1 MVPSVES
8 TQGTQGLSAELSTFT
23 HDPNTLI
30 KDKERIDDE
39 AAPLGEL
46 FRELER
52 EVIGKNSA
60 SLQQWQ
66 ELRELLITELR
77 IAGGRTTISNVPAFL
92 TEHLRRRLW
101 KVDKKRA
108 AEIAIEAQEQAS
120 PSALSKAEKRSCP
133 DCAGTNF
140 WYPQGPEKGVARCRH
155 AQLLH
160 PGAEQP

>member
-1 MVPSVES
+1 VS
-8 TQGTQGLSAELSTFT
+8 TVTS
-23 HDPNTLI
+23 DPNTLI

-60 SLQQWQ
+60 SLHHWQ
-66 ELRELLITELR
+66 ELRELLITELK
-77 IAGGRTTISNVPAFL
+77 IAAARTSISNVPAFL

-108 AEIAIEAQEQAS
+108 TEIAAAEQGSQAQAVS
-120 PSALSKAEKRSCP
+120 DKDKRKCP
-133 DCAGTNF
+133 DCAGTGF
-140 WYPQGPEKGVARCRH
+140 WYPEGAEKGVARCTH
-155 AQLLH
+155 LKLMAVSTIK
-160 PGAEQP
+160 ETD

>member
-1 MVPSVES
+1 MVLSVET
-8 TQGTQGLSAELSTFT
+8 TQGTQGLSAELSTVAN
-23 HDPNTLI
+23 DPNTLI

-60 SLQQWQ
+60 SLQHWQ
-66 ELRELLITELR
+66 DLRELLVTELK
-77 IAGGRTTISNVPAFL
+77 IAAGHTTISNVPAFL

-108 AEIAIEAQEQAS
+108 TEIAIEPEQGSRPAFS
-120 PSALSKAEKRSCP
+120 EEEKRACP

-140 WYPQGPEKGVARCRH
+140 WYPDGPDKGVAKCKH
-155 AQLLH
+155 AKIITLT
-160 PGAEQP
+160 E

>member
-1 MVPSVES
+1 MVES

-30 KDKERIDDE
+30 KDKERFDDE

-66 ELRELLITELR
+66 DLRELLVTELK
-77 IAGGRTTISNVPAFL
+77 IAAGRTTISNVPAFL

-101 KVDKKRA
+101 KVDKKSA
-108 AEIAIEAQEQAS
+108 TEIALEPEQGGRLAFS
-120 PSALSKAEKRSCP
+120 EEEKRSCP

-140 WYPQGPEKGVARCRH
+140 WYPDGPDKGVAKCKH
-155 AQLLH
+155 AKLITT
-160 PGAEQP
+160 PTE